1 MEQALIEFGLSSK
14 EVKVYLA
21 LTLLGTTSITPLAKQ
36 AQINRTTTYDIIE
49 SLIQHGLVSRVGGI
63 KKETFTAEPPEKIP
77 LLLEARMRKLNQQM
91 IKAQSLVRQL
101 KFFGSH
107 QPGRPK
113 ISLYDGSVGIKNLY
127 EDSLLS
133 SEDIRSFSSTESLES
148 FDPAFLHEYYEQR
161 ANKKIFIKAIINDVP
176 SAHEYQKQD
185 RKLHRELRIVPKE
198 MMNIRPEIYIYN
210 NKVAI
215 FSLEEKF
222 GVLLESIDIANA
234 LKKLYD
240 LAWEK
245 AKEYDSTIKKKR
257 RRTGS
262 LLSHG

>member
-1 MEQALIEFGLSSK
+1 MEEALIEFGLSQK

-21 LTLLGTTSITPLAKQ
+21 LVLLGTTSSTPLAKK

-49 SLIQHGLVSRVGGI
+49 SLIRHGLVSRVGGI
-63 KKETFTAEPPEKIP
+63 KKETFTAEPPEKLP
-77 LLLEARMRKLNQQM
+77 LLLEARMRKLNQQIM
-91 IKAQSLVRQL
+91 KAHSLVRQL
-101 KFFGSH
+101 KFFGSS

-113 ISLYDGSVGIKNLY
+113 VSLYDGSTGIRNLY

-148 FDPAFLHEYYEQR
+148 FDPAFLHDYYEQR
-161 ANKKIFIKAIINDVP
+161 ANKKIFIKAIINDVS

-185 RKLHRELRIVPKE
+185 RKLHRELRIVPKD
-198 MMNIRPEIYIYN
+198 MMDIRPEIYIYD

-222 GVLLESIDIANA
+222 GVMLESTDIANA

-240 LAWEK
+240 LAWEQAGK
-245 AKEYDSTIKKKR
+245 YSAKIKKHKA
-257 RRTGS
+257 
-262 LLSHG
+262 